1 MPSILM
7 KLTSVVKTVM
17 MKHQWK
23 EEWKEEGKGKDRA
36 VCVSALYL
44 CLSNS
49 FDQILVFRFIKSRL
63 NNEKPIAFVL

>member
-1 MPSILM
+1 MLSILM

-23 EEWKEEGKGKDRA
+23 EEGKGKDRA
-36 VCVSALYL
+36 VRVSALYL
-44 CLSNS
+44 CLTNS